1 MGFQG
6 LWVRRG
12 MLKIDSKNLKKISKN
27 TEKKKM
33 YLKTIRVINS
43 RSVKVTSYM
52 SIFQVPCLFEAELH
66 VKRA

>member
-6 LWVRRG
+6 LLVRRG

-27 TEKKKM
+27 MEKKRM

-52 SIFQVPCLFEAELH
+52 SIFQVPSFFEAELH
-66 VKRA
+66 V